1 MPPRT
6 GKKIGSRGRAGAEAL
21 SLLAAPL
28 NVQVLKALEPGPL
41 ALFDLRHAT
50 GSPPQSTM
58 RLYMRTLSELGAIE
72 RMPRREFPTSVD
84 YAITDAGRGLLEV
97 GEVLEDWLRQSP
109 EKVRELGSTEARNA
123 IKPLVEGW
131 STNVVRAL
139 AGRSLSLTEL
149 DRLIPRVSY
158 PSLER
163 RLTAMRLVGLVD
175 GHRVDGG
182 STPYSA
188 TEWLRRSV
196 APFVAAAAWER
207 RYLPESASPIG
218 RLDIEA
224 AFLLATPLL
233 ELPKSTT
240 GKCRLAVEV
249 QRGSSPVFAGV
260 LVCIEEGRVTSCS
273 PSLDGEAGGWA
284 SGSPRAWLRQLH
296 FGSENELEIGG
307 DTGLTEMILQAL
319 RRTAWELR
327 SPAGARSARGT

>member
-1 MPPRT
+1 MKVPPRA
-6 GKKIGSRGRAGAEAL
+6 GKKAGTRARAGSEAL
-21 SLLAAPL
+21 GLLAAPL
-28 NVQVLKALEPGPL
+28 NVQVLKALEPGSSSL
-41 ALFDLRHAT
+41 LDLRYAT

-84 YAITDAGRGLLEV
+84 YAITDTGRGLLEV
-97 GEVLEDWLRQSP
+97 GEVLEAWLRFSP
-109 EKVRELGSTEARNA
+109 EGALELGSTEARNA

-131 STNVVRAL
+131 STNIVRAL

-175 GHRVDGG
+175 GHRVEGG

-188 TEWLRRSV
+188 TEWLRRAVTPLV
-196 APFVAAAAWER
+196 AGVAWER
-207 RYLPESASPIG
+207 RYLPDSTASIG

-224 AFLLATPLL
+224 AFLLAIPLM
-233 ELPKSTT
+233 ELPKGTS

-249 QRGSSPVFAGV
+249 QRGDSPIFAGA
-260 LVCIEEGRVTSCS
+260 LVCIEEGEVISCA
-273 PSLDGEAGGWA
+273 PNLDGEAGSWV
-284 SGSPRAWLRQLH
+284 SGSPRAWLRRLES
-296 FGSENELEIGG
+296 GSANELEVDG
-307 DTGLTEMILQAL
+307 DTGLAEVIIEAL
-319 RRTAWELR
+319 RRTAIELR
-327 SPAGARSARGT
+327 